1 MYERAACWRPSPAP
15 RRRTSPAQGWT
26 HQPQSQY
33 CAWLVMLSVIVLTR
47 ETAANPIGKAPWIS
61 PPTKPR
67 RSFGTVSSASLPK
80 GWVVARFLNC

>member
-1 MYERAACWRPSPAP
+1 
-15 RRRTSPAQGWT
+15 
-26 HQPQSQY
+26 
-33 CAWLVMLSVIVLTR
+33 VILSVIVLTR

-80 GWVVARFLNC
+80 RWVVARFLNC

>member
-1 MYERAACWRPSPAP
+1 MFARCMLAAIAGAAAAHFASAGLDPRA
-15 RRRTSPAQGWT
+15 
-26 HQPQSQY
+26 QSQY

-47 ETAANPIGKAPWIS
+47 ESTVNPIGKAPWIS

-67 RSFGTVSSASLPK
+67 QSFGTISGASLPK